1 MSDELYQRQR
11 QQLLQ
16 HPLLSWPGLGPWSFY
31 FLLKVGLASFN
42 IIGFDLLLN
51 LTLFVFLIV
60 PISSFGLKI
69 VRQLIALPTAI
80 VLLYTESFLPPF
92 ERLVAQWDLVSS
104 FSALYLFEL
113 IGRVISIQWLAAL
126 LVAWILYLYLSKIL
140 RMTTIVLVAM
150 VAFPLWQQDS
160 ATQPTIQISPAGQN
174 IITTSPEQRIATS
187 NPDSVLNNF
196 YQIQAEQRLS
206 VSTISEPDFDILMI
220 NICSLS
226 WADLEQ
232 FELLDHPVLQE
243 ADILLSNFY
252 TGSSYSG
259 PATLRLLQAS
269 CGHTPHSDIFEPE
282 ASCKIGE
289 QLADIG
295 YSREIL
301 MNHSGAFD
309 NFLNQIRTYG
319 GLGDAP
325 FIQPEQF
332 SRSMTGFD
340 QSPIYSDAEILKHW
354 LNDSQAQ
361 PKFSFYNT
369 TSLHDGNRIPGF
381 RGNSVSSYRTRLVS
395 MLDDLNQLFADIVAS
410 ERKVLVV
417 IVPEHGA
424 GLAGDQF
431 QLPGMREIPTPALT
445 HVPVLLRLFG
455 PEINEQRSSMI
466 SVSKSTS
473 PIAITSA
480 IYQIIEQ
487 NPFSGGRYLPQRVA
501 DNLPETRPVLENDR
515 VIMMEYEGQF
525 ILQINNGEWRP
536 YNR

>member
-16 HPLLSWPGLGPWSFY
+16 HPLMSWPGLGAWSFY
-31 FLLKVGLASFN
+31 FLLKVALVSMN
-42 IIGFDLLLN
+42 MIGFDLLLN
-51 LTLFVFLIV
+51 LTLFVFLII
-60 PISSFGLKI
+60 PAGPLWLKI
-69 VRQLIALPTAI
+69 LRQVIAIPAAVALI
-80 VLLYTESFLPPF
+80 YTESFLPPF
-92 ERLVAQWDLVSS
+92 ERLISQWDLVSS
-104 FSALYLFEL
+104 FSAMYLLEL
-113 IGRVISIQWLAAL
+113 VTRAVPIQSIAAL
-126 LVAWILYLYLSKIL
+126 LVAWILYLYLAKIL
-140 RMTTIVLVAM
+140 RMTTVVLVAM
-150 VAFPLWQQDS
+150 LAFPLWQLDT
-160 ATQPTIQISPAGQN
+160 APQPNVQTAQAAQVAFSTN
-174 IITTSPEQRIATS
+174 PEQRLATS
-187 NPDSVLNNF
+187 NPDSTLASF
-196 YQIQAEQRLS
+196 YEQQADQQLS
-206 VSTISEPDFDILMI
+206 VSVRSQPNFDILMI
-220 NICSLS
+220 NICSVS

-232 FELLDHPVLQE
+232 FELVDHPVLQQ

-269 CGHTPHSDIFEPE
+269 CGHSPHSEIFNAPAE
-282 ASCKIGE
+282 CKIGE
-289 QLADIG
+289 QLAGVG

-309 NFLNQIRTYG
+309 NYLSQIRNSG
-319 GLGDAP
+319 GMGDAP
-325 FIQPEQF
+325 FVNPEQF
-332 SRSMTGFD
+332 SQIMMGFD
-340 QSPIYSDAEILKHW
+340 QSPIYSDAEVLNYW
-354 LNDSQAQ
+354 LEEEASQ

-369 TSLHDGNRIPGF
+369 TSLHDGNRMPGF
-381 RGNSVSSYRTRLVS
+381 RGNSSNSYRTRLLNL
-395 MLDDLNQLFADIVAS
+395 LDDLNQLFEDIAAS
-410 ERKVLVV
+410 ERQVLVV

-445 HVPVLLRLFG
+445 HVPVLIRLFG
-455 PEINEQRSSMI
+455 PGINEQRSSMI

-487 NPFSGGRYLPQRVA
+487 NPFSGGSYAPQRVA